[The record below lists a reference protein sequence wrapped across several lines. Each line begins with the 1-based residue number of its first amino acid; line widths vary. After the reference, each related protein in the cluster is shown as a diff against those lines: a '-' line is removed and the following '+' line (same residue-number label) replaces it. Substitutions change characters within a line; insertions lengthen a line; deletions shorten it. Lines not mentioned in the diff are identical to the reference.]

1 MRVAILGA
9 GIAGLTLAH
18 ALRREASRSGR
29 PLDLEIFEAGARAG
43 GRIRTTE
50 ADGFLIEW
58 AAGAFQTGSAPVLS
72 LVDQLGL
79 GGDRVPATSSAA
91 RRYVFAKGAL
101 HRFPSGPG
109 SMLRFGAVSLPGRLR
124 MLAEPLLAG
133 RVAHEETVH
142 RLAAR
147 HVGEEAA
154 RVMMG
159 AFVRGIYAGDAT
171 KLSVDAAFPRVREL
185 ERKHRSLAVAM
196 AKERRAKSAGR
207 DGSGGA
213 ASDGAQALWSLRRGM
228 GSLTDRLAESMGP
241 ALRLHMP
248 ALRLSRIPEY
258 AAPTPFSVRFANGET
273 RSFDAVVVATPPN
286 DAAALIRDL
295 DLEAA
300 NALRD
305 IPSAGVAVVALAF
318 RNEAFRAKPDGY
330 GFLTA
335 PGEPLAAL
343 GALFESNLFPGRAPE
358 GFVLTRVF
366 LGGVDRPELVT
377 EPDAKLIGLAC
388 EALDLALGLKGG
400 PERTWVMRQE
410 NAIPQYTLGHRERV
424 AAVMSRL
431 GGFPGLYVAGNAY
444 RGVSVG
450 SIVEDADRVAGW
462 LLHAAR

>member
-18 ALRREASRSGR
+18 ALKRDASRGGR
-29 PLDLEIFEAGARAG
+29 PLQLEVFEAGPRAG

-58 AAGAFQTGSAPVLS
+58 AADAFQTGSSPVRALVEEVGLS
-72 LVDQLGL
+72 AE
-79 GGDRVPATSSAA
+79 RVPATKSAA
-91 RRYVFAKGAL
+91 RRYVFAKGNL

-109 SMLRFGAVSLPGRLR
+109 SLLRFGAISLRGRLR

-133 RVAHEETVH
+133 RVAREETVH
-142 RLAAR
+142 QLAAR
-147 HVGEEAA
+147 HIGEEASL
-154 RVMMG
+154 VMMG
-159 AFVRGIYAGDAT
+159 AFVRGVYAGDAT
-171 KLSVDAAFPRVREL
+171 RLSADAAFPRVREL

-196 AKERRAKSAGR
+196 AKERRA
-207 DGSGGA
+207 GGA
-213 ASDGAQALWSLRRGM
+213 GNALWSLRRGM
-228 GSLTDRLAESMGP
+228 GSLTDRLAESLGS
-241 ALRLHMP
+241 ALVLRTP
-248 ALRLSRIPEY
+248 ALRLSRSPDY
-258 AAPTPFSVRFANGET
+258 AAPTPFSVRFASGET
-273 RSFDAVVVATPPN
+273 RAFDAVVVATPPN
-286 DAAALIRDL
+286 DAAALLRDL

-305 IPSAGVAVVALAF
+305 IPSAGVAVVALAV
-318 RNEAFRAKPDGY
+318 RLTAFRAKPDGY

-335 PGEPLAAL
+335 PGEALAAL
-343 GALFESNLFPGRAPE
+343 GALFESNLFAGRAPE
-358 GFVLTRVF
+358 GFALVRVF

-388 EALDLALGLKGG
+388 EALDRALGLKGG

-424 AAVMSRL
+424 AAVMNRL

>member
-18 ALRREASRSGR
+18 ALRREASRGGR
-29 PLDLEIFEAGARAG
+29 PLDLEVFEAGARAG

-58 AAGAFQTGSAPVLS
+58 AADAFQIESAPVLS
-72 LVDQLGL
+72 LLEELGL
-79 GGDRVPATSSAA
+79 RGERVEAAASAA
-91 RRYVFAKGAL
+91 RRYVFAKGKL

-109 SMLRFGAVSLPGRLR
+109 SLFRFGAISWAGRLR
-124 MLAEPLLAG
+124 MLAEPLVAG
-133 RVAHEETVH
+133 RVAREETVH
-142 RLAAR
+142 QLAAR
-147 HVGEEAA
+147 HVGEEAS

-159 AFVRGIYAGDAT
+159 AFVRGVYAGDST
-171 KLSVDAAFPRVREL
+171 KLSADAAFPRVREL

-196 AKERRAKSAGR
+196 AKEGRARGVGKAGARRAGM
-207 DGSGGA
+207 
-213 ASDGAQALWSLRRGM
+213 QALWSLRRGM
-228 GSLTDRLAESMGP
+228 GSLTDRLAGSLGT
-241 ALRLHMP
+241 ALRLRMP
-248 ALRLSRIPEY
+248 ALVLSRAPDY
-258 AAPTPFSVRFANGET
+258 AAPTPFAVRFASGET

-286 DAAALIRDL
+286 DAAALLRDL
-295 DLEAA
+295 DQEAA

-305 IPSAGVAVVALAF
+305 IPSAGVAVVALAI
-318 RNEAFRAKPDGY
+318 RLEAFRSKPDGY

-335 PGEPLAAL
+335 PGEALAAL
-343 GALFESNLFPGRAPE
+343 GALFESNLFPGRAPD
-358 GFVLTRVF
+358 GFALVRVF